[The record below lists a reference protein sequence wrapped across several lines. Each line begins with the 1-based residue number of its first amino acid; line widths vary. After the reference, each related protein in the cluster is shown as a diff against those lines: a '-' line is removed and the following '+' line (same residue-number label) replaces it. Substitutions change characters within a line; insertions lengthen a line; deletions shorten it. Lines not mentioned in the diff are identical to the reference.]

1 MSGGSHCVPS
11 ATFVVRATTVVGD
24 GGPAGSRQLGKSL
37 GSPFAYCL
45 APLLLPA
52 WAASEPM
59 AMTATEIETLIKDAL
74 PDARVELTALADD
87 NDHWAARV
95 VSSSFAG
102 MSRVQQ
108 HQRVY
113 AALQGRL
120 LGGDLHALQLETAV
134 SE

>member
-1 MSGGSHCVPS
+1 
-11 ATFVVRATTVVGD
+11 
-24 GGPAGSRQLGKSL
+24 
-37 GSPFAYCL
+37 
-45 APLLLPA
+45 
-52 WAASEPM
+52 M